1 MHSTKLFVSVI
12 IVFSIIFCLTA
23 CGSQQLKSNDL
34 QPSNEQPLSTLPQN
48 VARFAEEDGYIYNG
62 YSVFEISRFK
72 VIDNSHIRVEP
83 IIIHEDGTYTV
94 NEERIQDWN
103 FYVYSDEAWE
113 MNDGN
118 SDSYMFKPEYQ
129 AENNSFA
136 FYTSDNQ
143 IEWPIS
149 LVLMGKTMFDKFAKV
164 GFNSNYLREN
174 LFDGFDSHV
183 SFWSSISN
191 DTFEDVDSSFDSS
204 SDVSSGALNATNCWS
219 MLADEEGYVYS
230 IFDGSF
236 CAMKKKDS
244 SHIVGF
250 RINIEDDGNYEI
262 NYNTETEWYYEMY
275 DNSTWSMSD
284 GLSQKLI
291 YETEYADETNQ
302 YIKLKEKNDNEDLFL
317 MNKNM
322 LNNYLA
328 FEKLCRER
336 QAEWLEN
343 DDWGSL
349 ENQISFWN
357 YIKDGNI
364 SKDSFVALI
373 TQVFGSEAAN
383 EFNEMLKRNAER

>member
-1 MHSTKLFVSVI
+1 MKSGKIFVSAI
-12 IVFSIIFCLTA
+12 IVLSIIFCFTA
-23 CGSQQLKSNDL
+23 CGFQKPENKS
-34 QPSNEQPLSTLPQN
+34 QPLKEQSLSELPAD

-94 NEERIQDWN
+94 NEERIQNWN
-103 FYVYSDEAWE
+103 FYVYSDDAWE

-129 AENNSFA
+129 AENKSFA

-191 DTFEDVDSSFDSS
+191 DTFEDVDSSLDSS
-204 SDVSSGALNATNCWS
+204 SDVSSGALNSTNCWS

-262 NYNTETEWYYEMY
+262 NYNTETEWYYEMN
-275 DNSTWSMSD
+275 DNSTWSMND
-284 GLSQKLI
+284 GISQKLI

-317 MNKNM
+317 MTQNM
-322 LNNYLA
+322 LNNYIA
-328 FEKLCRER
+328 FDKLCRER

-364 SKDSFVALI
+364 SKDSFIALI
-373 TQVFGSEAAN
+373 AQVFGSEAAN
-383 EFNEMLKRNAER
+383 ELL